1 MSDPRTDPR
10 GSPDALQRALAELNI
25 SSDDKRASAEKK
37 IGDAVHCFWWFEN
50 GASCAPTQRE
60 MKERAARVH
69 AALGVILE
77 NVTPENLYLS
87 VALFRNS
94 HRYRRERR
102 DDFLKRLKQLRE
114 ELDVLSVAAGNLAQS
129 SSERGRKNLWTK
141 IYAPAKAAL
150 AHECAYIS
158 DFYRPEILS
167 GYTGGPFARFVGA
180 VYEFATG
187 QEPTADGVGLEK
199 YVKHYGRVFARQR
212 SIQREFEAGRLN
224 FDEFDAEMDTLEAQ
238 LEAYGSM

>member
-37 IGDAVHCFWWFEN
+37 IGDAVYCFWWFEN

-77 NVTPENLYLS
+77 NVTPENLYFS

-114 ELDVLSVAAGNLAQS
+114 ELDVLSVAADPTIYRLH
-129 SSERGRKNLWTK
+129 GRTSRRSIKG
-141 IYAPAKAAL
+141 II
-150 AHECAYIS
+150 C
-158 DFYRPEILS
+158 
-167 GYTGGPFARFVGA
+167 GPFRPLG
-180 VYEFATG
+180 
-187 QEPTADGVGLEK
+187 
-199 YVKHYGRVFARQR
+199 
-212 SIQREFEAGRLN
+212 S
-224 FDEFDAEMDTLEAQ
+224 Q
-238 LEAYGSM
+238 LKRA